1 LLGSYQLEN
10 SCGIPSGS
18 FHFDKLV
25 YYTHNP
31 IISITVTLDITHPMN
46 RILISIFF
54 LFFLSFGFAQN
65 GKILSKKLVDI
76 TKTPIWDRISQ
87 DNELHSDFEHL
98 KKLDFYFITYQSDS
112 LKVRGII
119 VEPKKEGKYPVVI
132 FNRGGNRDFGRLTI
146 GTLIIYTSKL
156 AEQGY
161 VIIGSNY
168 REKDE
173 FGGAEIN
180 DILNLTETVKEIDK
194 ADSNCIGMFGWSRGG
209 MMTYLALQKS
219 DKIKTAI
226 IGNGPTD
233 LFGTISDRPK
243 MESKVI
249 SECVPNYLENKE
261 SELKKRSVIYWADE
275 LDKNSSL
282 LILCGT
288 NDKRVN
294 PEQAD
299 KIASKLKE
307 IQYDFELRKFE
318 TDHYFSDK
326 KAELNVLVIDWFNKR
341 LKNYK

>member
-1 LLGSYQLEN
+1 
-10 SCGIPSGS
+10 
-18 FHFDKLV
+18 
-25 YYTHNP
+25 
-31 IISITVTLDITHPMN
+31 MN

-54 LFFLSFGFAQN
+54 FLFLSFGFAQN
-65 GKILSKKLVDI
+65 GKLLSKRLVDI
-76 TKTPIWDRISQ
+76 SKTPIWERISQ
-87 DNELHSDFEHL
+87 NNELHSDFEHL

-112 LKVRGII
+112 LKVEGII
-119 VEPKKEGKYPVVI
+119 VEPKASGKYPVVI
-132 FNRGGNRDFGRLTI
+132 FNRGGNRDFAELNI
-146 GTLIIYTSKL
+146 GTLIMYASKL

-180 DILNLTETVKEIDK
+180 DVLNLTETVKEIEK

-219 DKIKTAI
+219 NKIKTAI
-226 IGNGPTD
+226 VGNGASD
-233 LFGTISDRPK
+233 LFDTAKFRPK
-243 MESKVI
+243 METKVFA
-249 SECVPNYLENKE
+249 ECIPDYWNNREP
-261 SELKKRSVIYWADE
+261 ELKKRSAIYWADE

-299 KIASKLKE
+299 KIAYKLKE
-307 IQYDFELRKFE
+307 INYDFELRKFE
-318 TDHYFSDK
+318 TDHFFSEYK
-326 KAELNVLVIDWFNKR
+326 TELNELVIEWFDKH
-341 LKNYK
+341 LKK

>member
-1 LLGSYQLEN
+1 MS
-10 SCGIPSGS
+10 
-18 FHFDKLV
+18 
-25 YYTHNP
+25 
-31 IISITVTLDITHPMN
+31 
-46 RILISIFF
+46 RILTTSFF
-54 LFFLSFGFAQN
+54 LLFISFGFAQN
-65 GKILSKKLVDI
+65 GKLLSKKLVDI
-76 TKTPIWDRISQ
+76 SKTPIWNRISQ
-87 DNELHSDFEHL
+87 DNELKSNFEYL

-112 LKVRGII
+112 LKVRGLLI
-119 VEPKKEGKYPVVI
+119 EPKKEGKYPVVI
-132 FNRGGNRDFGRLTI
+132 FNRGGNRTSGRLTI
-146 GTLIIYTSKL
+146 ATMIMLTSKL

-180 DILNLTETVKEIDK
+180 DVLNLTETVKEIEK

-226 IGNGPTD
+226 VGNGPTD
-233 LFGTISDRPK
+233 LFGTISDRPI

-249 SECVPNYLENKE
+249 AECVPNYHENKE

-294 PEQAD
+294 PEQAG
-299 KIASKLKE
+299 KIADRLKE
-307 IQYDFELRKFE
+307 IEYDFELKKFE
-318 TDHYFSDK
+318 TDHSFSGYRK
-326 KAELNVLVIDWFNKR
+326 ELNETVIEWFDKR
-341 LKNYK
+341 LKE